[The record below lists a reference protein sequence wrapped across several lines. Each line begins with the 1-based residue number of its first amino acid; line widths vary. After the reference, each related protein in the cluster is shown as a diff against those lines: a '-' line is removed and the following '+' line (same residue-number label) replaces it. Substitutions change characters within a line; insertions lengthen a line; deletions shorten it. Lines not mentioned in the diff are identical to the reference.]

1 MEWIS
6 ILIVVASFFV
16 SALIIILLSAIYLN
30 IAEAINRNGNFSMKN
45 HPKPPPKRRLVSKC
59 EYEEKTDYCNATI
72 TDLKRAIG
80 YQIVDAFYA
89 KETTSAGTFSIK
101 VVLKDFEC
109 EKCQRI
115 KELEAKVKSL
125 EIELEGVI

>member
-1 MEWIS
+1 MEWIN

-30 IAEAINRNGNFSMKN
+30 IAEAVKKNGDFSIKN
-45 HPKPPPKRRLVSKC
+45 QPKPPKRRLVSKC

-72 TDLKRAIG
+72 ADLKRAIG

-89 KETTSAGTFSIK
+89 KETPSAGTFSIK

-115 KELEAKVKSL
+115 KELEAKVKAL

>member
-1 MEWIS
+1 
-6 ILIVVASFFV
+6 
-16 SALIIILLSAIYLN
+16 
-30 IAEAINRNGNFSMKN
+30 MKN
-45 HPKPPPKRRLVSKC
+45 PPKPPPKRRLISKC
-59 EYEEKTDYCNATI
+59 EYEEKPGYCNATI

-89 KETTSAGTFSIK
+89 KETPSAGDFSIK

-115 KELEAKVKSL
+115 KELESKVKAL
-125 EIELEGVI
+125 EKELEGVI